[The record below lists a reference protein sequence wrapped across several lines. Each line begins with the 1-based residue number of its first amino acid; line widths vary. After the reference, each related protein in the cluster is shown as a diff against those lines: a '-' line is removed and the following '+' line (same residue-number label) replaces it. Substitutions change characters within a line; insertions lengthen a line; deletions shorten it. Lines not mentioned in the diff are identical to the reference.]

1 MNVTP
6 VAGSIF
12 GSLSQSYPPLEQVH
26 SARLSCT
33 ADARPLTG
41 FEKGPNLAEN
51 RVQCLADNLRWKF
64 HLFLSEPARPSSPK
78 LPLNGFTEW
87 NFLSK
92 KETAYQNR
100 EFVWRGLLH
109 F

>member
-26 SARLSCT
+26 SARSSCT

-41 FEKGPNLAEN
+41 LEKGPNLAEN
-51 RVQCLADNLRWKF
+51 SYSTFCRQPQM
-64 HLFLSEPARPSSPK
+64 EIPSFSQRTGSAQFAK
-78 LPLNGFTEW
+78 VTVEW
-87 NFLSK
+87 V
-92 KETAYQNR
+92 YGM
-100 EFVWRGLLH
+100 EFP
-109 F
+109 